1 MEKVAHI
8 AVITG
13 TRADWGLL
21 SPAAQLL
28 RDTLGV
34 RLSVVAT
41 NMHLSHRHGHT
52 VDGIIAEGFEVM
64 HRVAVPEDLDDSG
77 AGRAHAA
84 AICLAGV
91 ADALAELR
99 PDTAVILGDR
109 FEALAAAQ
117 AAVLTAVPVTHL
129 HGGETSRGAVDDS
142 MRHAITKLASL
153 HLCATDEAR
162 RRIIQMGEQPDSV
175 ITVGAPGVYNALK
188 MPKMSE
194 SELRESLGGF
204 DIDPERTLLVTYHP
218 ETNDHAVTPAQRF
231 EALLQALD
239 RFPGCNII
247 LTGANNDAGAAGI
260 RSLAAE
266 YAAANPMRVLAVES
280 LGARRYLSAMARC
293 AAVVGNSSSG
303 IIEAPSMHIPTV
315 DIGGRQAGR
324 QCADSVIH
332 CAAGA
337 DDIAEAL
344 AEALTPEA
352 RKRAATVANPYYH
365 PETPRAIA
373 AAILEHLPLDVAKT
387 FYDIPAM

>member
-1 MEKVAHI
+1 MDKAAHI

-21 SPAAQLL
+21 SPAARLL
-28 RDTLGV
+28 RDTPGV

-41 NMHLSHRHGHT
+41 TMHLTQRHGHT
-52 VDGIIAEGFEVM
+52 VDGIIAEGFDVT
-64 HRVAVPEDLDDSG
+64 HRVAVPEGADDSG

-84 AICLAGV
+84 AVCLAGV
-91 ADALAELR
+91 ADALAELL

-109 FEALAAAQ
+109 FEALASAQ

-153 HLCATDEAR
+153 HLCATDDAR
-162 RRIIQMGEQPDSV
+162 QRIIQMGEQPDSV

-188 MPKMSE
+188 MPKMPLD
-194 SELRESLGGF
+194 ELRRSLGGF

-218 ETNDHAVTPAQRF
+218 ETNDRAASPAQRF

-239 RFPGCNII
+239 RFDGCNII
-247 LTGANNDAGAAGI
+247 LTGTNNDAGANGI

-266 YAAANPMRVLAVES
+266 YAAANPERVLAVES
-280 LGARRYLSAMARC
+280 LGARRYLSTMARC

-303 IIEAPSMHIPTV
+303 IIEAPSMRVPTV

-337 DDIAEAL
+337 NDIAEAI

-352 RKRAATVANPYYH
+352 RMRAATVANPYYR
-365 PETPRAIA
+365 PETPHAIVD
-373 AAILEHLPLDVAKT
+373 AIFSHLPLSVAKT
-387 FYDIPAM
+387 FYDIPR

>member
-1 MEKVAHI
+1 MDKAAHI

-21 SPAAQLL
+21 SPAARLL
-28 RDTLGV
+28 RDTPGV

-41 NMHLSHRHGHT
+41 NMHLSHRHGYT
-52 VDGIIAEGFEVM
+52 VDGIIAEGFDVT
-64 HRVAVPEDLDDSG
+64 HRVAVPEGADDSG

-84 AICLAGV
+84 AVCLAGV
-91 ADALAELR
+91 ADALAELL

-109 FEALAAAQ
+109 FEALASAQ

-153 HLCATDEAR
+153 HLCATDDAR
-162 RRIIQMGEQPDSV
+162 QRIIQMGEQPDSV

-188 MPKMSE
+188 MPKMPLD
-194 SELRESLGGF
+194 ELRRSLGGF

-218 ETNDHAVTPAQRF
+218 ETNDRAASPAQRF

-239 RFPGCNII
+239 RFDGCNII
-247 LTGANNDAGAAGI
+247 LTGTNNDAGANGI

-266 YAAANPMRVLAVES
+266 YAAANPERVLAVES
-280 LGARRYLSAMARC
+280 LGARRYLSTMARC

-303 IIEAPSMHIPTV
+303 IIEAPSMRVPTV

-337 DDIAEAL
+337 NDIAEAI

-352 RKRAATVANPYYH
+352 RMRAATVANPYYR
-365 PETPRAIA
+365 PETPHAIVD
-373 AAILEHLPLDVAKT
+373 AIFSHLPLSVAKT
-387 FYDIPAM
+387 FYDIPR

>member
-1 MEKVAHI
+1 MDKAAHI

-21 SPAAQLL
+21 SPAARLL
-28 RDTLGV
+28 RDTPGV

-41 NMHLSHRHGHT
+41 NMHLSQRHGHT
-52 VDGIIAEGFEVM
+52 VDGIIAEGFDVT
-64 HRVAVPEDLDDSG
+64 HRVAVPEGADDSG

-84 AICLAGV
+84 AVCLAGV
-91 ADALAELR
+91 ADALAELL

-109 FEALAAAQ
+109 FEALASAQ

-153 HLCATDEAR
+153 HLCATDDAR
-162 RRIIQMGEQPDSV
+162 QRIIQMGERPDSV

-188 MPKMSE
+188 MPKMPLD
-194 SELRESLGGF
+194 ELRRSLGGF

-218 ETNDHAVTPAQRF
+218 ETNDRAASPAQRF

-239 RFPGCNII
+239 RFDGCNII
-247 LTGANNDAGAAGI
+247 LTGTNNDAGANGI

-266 YAAANPMRVLAVES
+266 YAAANPERVLAVES
-280 LGARRYLSAMARC
+280 LGARRYLSTMARC

-303 IIEAPSMHIPTV
+303 IIEAPSMRVPTV

-337 DDIAEAL
+337 NDIAEAI

-352 RKRAATVANPYYH
+352 RMRAATVANPYYRDD
-365 PETPRAIA
+365 TPRIITE
-373 AAILEHLPLDVAKT
+373 AILSHLPLSIAKT
-387 FYDIPAM
+387 FHDIPNP

>member
-1 MEKVAHI
+1 MDKTAHI

-21 SPAAQLL
+21 SPAARLL
-28 RDTLGV
+28 RDTPGV

-41 NMHLSHRHGHT
+41 NMHLSRRHGYT
-52 VDGIIAEGFEVM
+52 VDGIVAEGFKVT
-64 HRVAVPEDLDDSG
+64 HRVALPENLDDSG
-77 AGRAHAA
+77 AGRAHVAA
-84 AICLAGV
+84 VCLAGT

-153 HLCATDEAR
+153 HLCATEEAR

-175 ITVGAPGVYNALK
+175 ITVGAPGVYNALEMLK
-188 MPKMSE
+188 MTPD
-194 SELRESLGGF
+194 ELRKSLDGF
-204 DIDPERTLLVTYHP
+204 DIDPSRTLLVTYHP
-218 ETNDHAVTPAQRF
+218 ETNDHAATPARRF

-239 RFPGCNII
+239 RFPNCNII
-247 LTGANNDAGAAGI
+247 LTGVNNDAGADGI
-260 RSLAAE
+260 RSLTAE
-266 YAAANPMRVLAVES
+266 YTAANPGRVLAVES
-280 LGARRYLSAMARC
+280 LGARRYLSAMAHC

-303 IIEAPSMHIPTV
+303 IIEAPSMHVPTV

-324 QCADSVIH
+324 QRSASVIH
-332 CAAGA
+332 CAASA
-337 DDIAEAL
+337 DDIAEAI
-344 AEALTPEA
+344 AKALTPQA
-352 RKRAATVANPYYH
+352 RKRAAAVANPYYRA
-365 PETPRAIA
+365 ETPRAIA
-373 AAILEHLPLDVAKT
+373 EAILSHLPLSVAKT
-387 FYDIPAM
+387 FYDIPQ

>member
-1 MEKVAHI
+1 MDKAAHI

-21 SPAAQLL
+21 SPAARLL
-28 RDTLGV
+28 RDTPGV

-41 NMHLSHRHGHT
+41 NMHLSQRHGHT
-52 VDGIIAEGFEVM
+52 VDGIIAEGFDVT
-64 HRVAVPEDLDDSG
+64 HRVAVPEGADDSG

-84 AICLAGV
+84 AVCLAGV
-91 ADALAELR
+91 ADALAELL

-109 FEALAAAQ
+109 FEALASAQ

-153 HLCATDEAR
+153 HLCATDDAR
-162 RRIIQMGEQPDSV
+162 QRIIQMGEQPDSV

-188 MPKMSE
+188 IPKMPLD
-194 SELRESLGGF
+194 ELRRSLGGF

-218 ETNDHAVTPAQRF
+218 ETNDRAASPAQRF

-239 RFPGCNII
+239 RFDGCNII
-247 LTGANNDAGAAGI
+247 LTGTNNDAGANGI

-266 YAAANPMRVLAVES
+266 YAAANPERVLAVES
-280 LGARRYLSAMARC
+280 LGARRYLSTMARC

-303 IIEAPSMHIPTV
+303 IIEAPSMRVPTV

-332 CAAGA
+332 CAARA
-337 DDIAEAL
+337 NDIAEAI

-352 RKRAATVANPYYH
+352 RMRAATVANPYYR
-365 PETPRAIA
+365 PETPHAIVD
-373 AAILEHLPLDVAKT
+373 AIFSHLPLSVAKT
-387 FYDIPAM
+387 FYDIPR

>member
-1 MEKVAHI
+1 MDKAAHI

-21 SPAAQLL
+21 SPAARLL
-28 RDTLGV
+28 RDTPGV

-41 NMHLSHRHGHT
+41 NMHLSQRHGHT
-52 VDGIIAEGFEVM
+52 VDGIIAEGFDVT
-64 HRVAVPEDLDDSG
+64 HRVAVPEGADDSG

-84 AICLAGV
+84 AVCLAGV
-91 ADALAELR
+91 ADALAELL

-109 FEALAAAQ
+109 FEALASAQ

-153 HLCATDEAR
+153 HLCATDDAR
-162 RRIIQMGEQPDSV
+162 QRIIQMGEQPDSV

-188 MPKMSE
+188 MPKMPLD
-194 SELRESLGGF
+194 ELRRSLGGF

-218 ETNDHAVTPAQRF
+218 ETNDRAASPAQRF
-231 EALLQALD
+231 ETLLQALD
-239 RFPGCNII
+239 RFDGCNII
-247 LTGANNDAGAAGI
+247 LTGTNNDAGANGI

-266 YAAANPMRVLAVES
+266 YAAANPERVLAVES

-303 IIEAPSMHIPTV
+303 IIEAPSMRVPTV

-337 DDIAEAL
+337 NDIAEAI

-352 RKRAATVANPYYH
+352 RMRAATVANPYYR
-365 PETPRAIA
+365 PETPHAIVD
-373 AAILEHLPLDVAKT
+373 AIFSHLPLSVAKT
-387 FYDIPAM
+387 FYDIPR

>member
-1 MEKVAHI
+1 MDKAAHI

-21 SPAAQLL
+21 SPAARLL
-28 RDTLGV
+28 RDTPGV

-41 NMHLSHRHGHT
+41 NMHLSQRHGHT
-52 VDGIIAEGFEVM
+52 VDGIIAEGFDVT
-64 HRVAVPEDLDDSG
+64 HRVAVPEGADDSG

-84 AICLAGV
+84 AVCLAGV
-91 ADALAELR
+91 ADALAELL

-109 FEALAAAQ
+109 FEALASAQ

-153 HLCATDEAR
+153 HLCATDDAR
-162 RRIIQMGEQPDSV
+162 QRIIQMGEQPDSV

-188 MPKMSE
+188 MPKMPLD
-194 SELRESLGGF
+194 ELRRSLGGF

-218 ETNDHAVTPAQRF
+218 ETNDRAASPAQRF

-239 RFPGCNII
+239 RFDGCNII
-247 LTGANNDAGAAGI
+247 LTGTNNDAGANGI

-266 YAAANPMRVLAVES
+266 YAAANPERVLAVES
-280 LGARRYLSAMARC
+280 LGARRYLSTMARC

-303 IIEAPSMHIPTV
+303 IIEAPSMRVPTV

-337 DDIAEAL
+337 NDIAEAI

-352 RKRAATVANPYYH
+352 RMRAATVASPYYR
-365 PETPRAIA
+365 PETPHAIVD
-373 AAILEHLPLDVAKT
+373 AIFSHLPLSVAKT
-387 FYDIPAM
+387 FYDIPR

>member
-1 MEKVAHI
+1 MDKAAHI

-21 SPAAQLL
+21 SPAARLL
-28 RDTLGV
+28 RDTPGV

-41 NMHLSHRHGHT
+41 NMHLSQRHGHT
-52 VDGIIAEGFEVM
+52 VDGIIAEGFDVT
-64 HRVAVPEDLDDSG
+64 HRVAVPEGADDSG

-84 AICLAGV
+84 AVCLAGV
-91 ADALAELR
+91 ADALAELL

-109 FEALAAAQ
+109 FEALASAQ

-153 HLCATDEAR
+153 HLCATDDAR
-162 RRIIQMGEQPDSV
+162 QRIIQMGEQPDSV

-188 MPKMSE
+188 MPKMPLD
-194 SELRESLGGF
+194 ELRRSLGGF

-218 ETNDHAVTPAQRF
+218 ETNDRAASPAQRF

-239 RFPGCNII
+239 RFDGCNII
-247 LTGANNDAGAAGI
+247 LTGTNNDAGANGI

-266 YAAANPMRVLAVES
+266 YAAANPERVLAVES
-280 LGARRYLSAMARC
+280 LGARRYLSTMARC

-303 IIEAPSMHIPTV
+303 IIEAPSMRVPTV

-337 DDIAEAL
+337 NDIAEAI

-352 RKRAATVANPYYH
+352 RMRAATVANPYYR
-365 PETPRAIA
+365 PETPHAIVD
-373 AAILEHLPLDVAKT
+373 AIFSHLPLSVAKT
-387 FYDIPAM
+387 FYDIPR

>member
-1 MEKVAHI
+1 MTRAAHI
-8 AVITG
+8 TVITG

-21 SPAAQLL
+21 SPAARLL
-28 RDTLGV
+28 RDTPGV
-34 RLSVVAT
+34 CLSVVAT
-41 NMHLSHRHGHT
+41 NMHLSHRHGYT
-52 VDGIIAEGFEVM
+52 VDGIIAEGFEVT

-153 HLCATDEAR
+153 HLCATEEAR

-188 MPKMSE
+188 MPKMTPG
-194 SELRESLGGF
+194 ELRQSLGGF
-204 DIDPERTLLVTYHP
+204 DINPQRTLLVTYHP
-218 ETNDHAVTPAQRF
+218 ETNDHGDTPAHRF

-239 RFPGCNII
+239 RFEECNVI
-247 LTGANNDAGAAGI
+247 LTGTNNDTGAAEI
-260 RSLAAE
+260 RSLADK
-266 YAAANPMRVLAVES
+266 YAAANPGRVLTVES
-280 LGARRYLSAMARC
+280 LGARRYLSAMALC

-303 IIEAPSMHIPTV
+303 IIEAPSMHVPTV

-324 QCADSVIH
+324 QCAASVIH
-332 CAAGA
+332 GGAGA
-337 DDIAEAL
+337 DDIAEAI

-352 RKRAATVANPYYH
+352 RKRAAAVANPYYR
-365 PETPRAIA
+365 PETPRAIVE
-373 AAILEHLPLDVAKT
+373 AILSHLPLSVAKT
-387 FYDIPAM
+387 FYDIPR

>member
-1 MEKVAHI
+1 MDKVAHI

-21 SPAAQLL
+21 SPAARLL
-28 RDTLGV
+28 RDTPGV

-41 NMHLSHRHGHT
+41 NMHLSQRHGHT
-52 VDGIIAEGFEVM
+52 VDGIIAEGFDVT
-64 HRVAVPEDLDDSG
+64 HRVAVPEGADDSG
-77 AGRAHAA
+77 AGRAHASA
-84 AICLAGV
+84 VCLAGV
-91 ADALAELR
+91 ADALAELL

-109 FEALAAAQ
+109 FEALASAQ

-153 HLCATDEAR
+153 HLCATDDAR
-162 RRIIQMGEQPDSV
+162 QRIIQMGEQPDSV

-188 MPKMSE
+188 MPKMPLD
-194 SELRESLGGF
+194 ELRRSLGGF

-218 ETNDHAVTPAQRF
+218 ETNDRAASPAQRF

-239 RFPGCNII
+239 RFDGCNII
-247 LTGANNDAGAAGI
+247 LTGTNNDAGANGI

-266 YAAANPMRVLAVES
+266 YAAANPERVLAVES
-280 LGARRYLSAMARC
+280 LGARRYLSTMARC

-303 IIEAPSMHIPTV
+303 IIEAPSMRVPTV

-337 DDIAEAL
+337 NDIAEAI

-352 RKRAATVANPYYH
+352 RMRAATVANPYYR
-365 PETPRAIA
+365 PETPHAIVD
-373 AAILEHLPLDVAKT
+373 AIFSHLPLSVAKT
-387 FYDIPAM
+387 FYDIPR

>member
-1 MEKVAHI
+1 MDKAAHI

-21 SPAAQLL
+21 SPAARLL
-28 RDTLGV
+28 RDTPGV

-41 NMHLSHRHGHT
+41 NMHLSQRHGHT
-52 VDGIIAEGFEVM
+52 VDGIIAEGFDVT
-64 HRVAVPEDLDDSG
+64 HRVAVPEGADDSG

-84 AICLAGV
+84 AVCLAGV
-91 ADALAELR
+91 ADALAELL

-109 FEALAAAQ
+109 FEALASAQ

-153 HLCATDEAR
+153 HLCATDDAR
-162 RRIIQMGEQPDSV
+162 QRIIQMGEQPDSV

-188 MPKMSE
+188 MPKMPLD
-194 SELRESLGGF
+194 ELRRSLGGF

-218 ETNDHAVTPAQRF
+218 ETNDRAASPAQRF

-239 RFPGCNII
+239 RFYGCNII
-247 LTGANNDAGAAGI
+247 LTGTNNDAGANGI

-266 YAAANPMRVLAVES
+266 YAAANPERVLAVES
-280 LGARRYLSAMARC
+280 LGARRYLSTMARC

-303 IIEAPSMHIPTV
+303 IIEAPSMRVPTV

-337 DDIAEAL
+337 NDIAEAI

-352 RKRAATVANPYYH
+352 RMRAATVANPYYR
-365 PETPRAIA
+365 PETPHAIVD
-373 AAILEHLPLDVAKT
+373 AIFSHLPLSVAKT
-387 FYDIPAM
+387 FYDIPR

>member
-1 MEKVAHI
+1 MDKAAHI

-21 SPAAQLL
+21 SPAARLL
-28 RDTLGV
+28 RDTPGV

-41 NMHLSHRHGHT
+41 NMHLSQRHGHT
-52 VDGIIAEGFEVM
+52 VDGIIAEGFDVT
-64 HRVAVPEDLDDSG
+64 HRVAVPEVADDSG

-84 AICLAGV
+84 AVCLAGV
-91 ADALAELR
+91 ADALAELL

-109 FEALAAAQ
+109 FEALASAQ

-153 HLCATDEAR
+153 HLCATDDAR
-162 RRIIQMGEQPDSV
+162 QRIIQMGEQPDSV

-188 MPKMSE
+188 MPKMPLD
-194 SELRESLGGF
+194 ELRRSLGGF

-218 ETNDHAVTPAQRF
+218 ETNDRAASPAQRF

-239 RFPGCNII
+239 RFDGCNII
-247 LTGANNDAGAAGI
+247 LTGTNNDAGANGI

-266 YAAANPMRVLAVES
+266 YAAANSERVLAVES
-280 LGARRYLSAMARC
+280 LGARRYLSTMARC

-303 IIEAPSMHIPTV
+303 IIEAPSMRVPTV

-337 DDIAEAL
+337 NDIAEAI

-352 RKRAATVANPYYH
+352 RMRAATVANPYYR
-365 PETPRAIA
+365 PETPRAIVD
-373 AAILEHLPLDVAKT
+373 AIFSHLPLSVAKT
-387 FYDIPAM
+387 FYDIPR

>member
-1 MEKVAHI
+1 MDKVAHI

-21 SPAAQLL
+21 SPAARLL
-28 RDTLGV
+28 RDTPGV

-41 NMHLSHRHGHT
+41 NMHLSQRHGHT
-52 VDGIIAEGFEVM
+52 VDGIIAEGFDVT
-64 HRVAVPEDLDDSG
+64 HRVAVPEGADDSG

-84 AICLAGV
+84 AVCLAGV
-91 ADALAELR
+91 ADALAELL

-109 FEALAAAQ
+109 FEALASAQ

-153 HLCATDEAR
+153 HLCATDDAR
-162 RRIIQMGEQPDSV
+162 QRIIQMGEQPDSV

-188 MPKMSE
+188 MPKMPLD
-194 SELRESLGGF
+194 ELRRSLGGF

-218 ETNDHAVTPAQRF
+218 ETNDRAASPAQRF
-231 EALLQALD
+231 ETLLQALD
-239 RFPGCNII
+239 RFDGCNII
-247 LTGANNDAGAAGI
+247 LTGTNNDAGANGI

-266 YAAANPMRVLAVES
+266 YAAANPERVLAVES
-280 LGARRYLSAMARC
+280 LGARRYLSTMARC

-303 IIEAPSMHIPTV
+303 IIEAPSMRVPTV

-337 DDIAEAL
+337 NDIAEAI

-352 RKRAATVANPYYH
+352 RMRAATVANPYYR
-365 PETPRAIA
+365 PETPHAIVD
-373 AAILEHLPLDVAKT
+373 AIFSHLPLSVAKT
-387 FYDIPAM
+387 FYDIPR

>member
-1 MEKVAHI
+1 MDKAAHI

-21 SPAAQLL
+21 SPAARLL
-28 RDTLGV
+28 RDTPGV

-41 NMHLSHRHGHT
+41 NMHLSQRHGHT
-52 VDGIIAEGFEVM
+52 VDGIIAEGFDVT
-64 HRVAVPEDLDDSG
+64 HRVAVPEGADDSG

-84 AICLAGV
+84 AVCLAGV
-91 ADALAELR
+91 ADALAELL

-109 FEALAAAQ
+109 FEALASAQ

-153 HLCATDEAR
+153 HLCATDDAR
-162 RRIIQMGEQPDSV
+162 QRIIQMGEQPDSV

-188 MPKMSE
+188 MPKMPLD
-194 SELRESLGGF
+194 ELRRSLGGF

-218 ETNDHAVTPAQRF
+218 ETNDRAASPAQRF
-231 EALLQALD
+231 ETLLQALD
-239 RFPGCNII
+239 RFDGCNII
-247 LTGANNDAGAAGI
+247 LTGTNNDAGANGI

-266 YAAANPMRVLAVES
+266 YAAANPERVLAVES
-280 LGARRYLSAMARC
+280 LGARRYLSTMARC

-303 IIEAPSMHIPTV
+303 IIEAPSMRVPTV

-337 DDIAEAL
+337 NDIAEAI

-352 RKRAATVANPYYH
+352 RMRAATVANPYYR
-365 PETPRAIA
+365 PETPHAIVD
-373 AAILEHLPLDVAKT
+373 AIFSHLPLSVAKT
-387 FYDIPAM
+387 FYDIPR

>member
-1 MEKVAHI
+1 MDKVAHI

-21 SPAAQLL
+21 SPAARLL
-28 RDTLGV
+28 RDTPGV

-41 NMHLSHRHGHT
+41 NMHLSQRHGHT
-52 VDGIIAEGFEVM
+52 VDGIIAEGFDVT
-64 HRVAVPEDLDDSG
+64 HRVAVPEGADDSG
-77 AGRAHAA
+77 AGRAHA
-84 AICLAGV
+84 
-91 ADALAELR
+91 ELL

-109 FEALAAAQ
+109 FEALASAQ

-153 HLCATDEAR
+153 HLCATDDAR
-162 RRIIQMGEQPDSV
+162 QRIIQMGEQPDSV

-188 MPKMSE
+188 MPKMPLD
-194 SELRESLGGF
+194 ELRRSLGGF

-218 ETNDHAVTPAQRF
+218 ETNDRAASPAQRF
-231 EALLQALD
+231 ETLLQALD
-239 RFPGCNII
+239 RFDGCNII
-247 LTGANNDAGAAGI
+247 LTGTNNDAGANGI

-266 YAAANPMRVLAVES
+266 YAAANPERVLAVES
-280 LGARRYLSAMARC
+280 LGARRYLSTMARC

-303 IIEAPSMHIPTV
+303 IIEAPSMRVPTV

-337 DDIAEAL
+337 NDIAEAI

-352 RKRAATVANPYYH
+352 RMRAATVANPYYR
-365 PETPRAIA
+365 PETPHAIVD
-373 AAILEHLPLDVAKT
+373 AIFSHLPLSVAKT
-387 FYDIPAM
+387 FYDIPR

>member
-1 MEKVAHI
+1 MDKAAHI

-21 SPAAQLL
+21 SPAARLL
-28 RDTLGV
+28 RDTPGV

-41 NMHLSHRHGHT
+41 NMHLSQRHGHT
-52 VDGIIAEGFEVM
+52 VDGIIAEGFDVT
-64 HRVAVPEDLDDSG
+64 HRVAVPEGADDSG

-84 AICLAGV
+84 AVCLAGV
-91 ADALAELR
+91 ADALAELL

-109 FEALAAAQ
+109 FEALASAQ

-153 HLCATDEAR
+153 HLCATDDAR
-162 RRIIQMGEQPDSV
+162 QRIIQMGEQPDSV

-188 MPKMSE
+188 MSKMPLD
-194 SELRESLGGF
+194 ELRRSLGGF

-218 ETNDHAVTPAQRF
+218 ETNDRAASPAQRF

-239 RFPGCNII
+239 RFDGCNII
-247 LTGANNDAGAAGI
+247 LTGTNNDAGANGI

-266 YAAANPMRVLAVES
+266 YAAANPERVLAVES
-280 LGARRYLSAMARC
+280 LGARRYLSTMARC

-303 IIEAPSMHIPTV
+303 IIEAPSMRVPTV

-337 DDIAEAL
+337 NDIAEAI

-352 RKRAATVANPYYH
+352 RMRAATVANPYYR
-365 PETPRAIA
+365 PETPHAIVD
-373 AAILEHLPLDVAKT
+373 AIFSHLPLSVAKT
-387 FYDIPAM
+387 FYDIPR

>member
-1 MEKVAHI
+1 MDKAAHI

-21 SPAAQLL
+21 SPAARLL
-28 RDTLGV
+28 RDTPGV
-34 RLSVVAT
+34 RLSVVAS
-41 NMHLSHRHGHT
+41 NMHLSQRHGHT
-52 VDGIIAEGFEVM
+52 VDGIIAEGFDVT
-64 HRVAVPEDLDDSG
+64 HRVAVPEGADDSG

-84 AICLAGV
+84 AVCLAGV
-91 ADALAELR
+91 ADALAELL

-109 FEALAAAQ
+109 FEALASAQ

-153 HLCATDEAR
+153 HLCATDDAR
-162 RRIIQMGEQPDSV
+162 QRIIQMGEQPDSV

-188 MPKMSE
+188 MPKMPLD
-194 SELRESLGGF
+194 ELRRSLGGF

-218 ETNDHAVTPAQRF
+218 ETNDRAASPAQRF

-239 RFPGCNII
+239 RFDGCNII
-247 LTGANNDAGAAGI
+247 LTGTNNDAGANGI

-266 YAAANPMRVLAVES
+266 YAAANPERVLAVES
-280 LGARRYLSAMARC
+280 LGARRYLSTMARC

-303 IIEAPSMHIPTV
+303 IIEAPSMRVPTV

-337 DDIAEAL
+337 NDIAEAI

-352 RKRAATVANPYYH
+352 RMRAATVANPYYR
-365 PETPRAIA
+365 PETPHAIVD
-373 AAILEHLPLDVAKT
+373 AIFSHLPLSVAKT
-387 FYDIPAM
+387 FYDIPR

>member
-1 MEKVAHI
+1 MDKAAHI

-21 SPAAQLL
+21 SPAARLL
-28 RDTLGV
+28 RDTPGV

-41 NMHLSHRHGHT
+41 NMHLSQRHGHT
-52 VDGIIAEGFEVM
+52 VDGIIAEGFDVT
-64 HRVAVPEDLDDSG
+64 HRVAVPEGADDSG

-84 AICLAGV
+84 AVCLAGV
-91 ADALAELR
+91 ADALAELL

-109 FEALAAAQ
+109 FEALASAQ

-153 HLCATDEAR
+153 HLCATDDAR
-162 RRIIQMGEQPDSV
+162 QRIIQMGEQPDSV

-188 MPKMSE
+188 MPKMPLD
-194 SELRESLGGF
+194 ELRRSLGGF
-204 DIDPERTLLVTYHP
+204 DIEPERTLLGTYHP
-218 ETNDHAVTPAQRF
+218 ETNDRAASPAQRF

-239 RFPGCNII
+239 RFDGCNII
-247 LTGANNDAGAAGI
+247 LTGTNNDAGANGI

-266 YAAANPMRVLAVES
+266 YAAANPERVLAVES
-280 LGARRYLSAMARC
+280 LGARRYLSTMARC

-303 IIEAPSMHIPTV
+303 IIEAPSMRVPTV

-337 DDIAEAL
+337 NDIAEAI

-352 RKRAATVANPYYH
+352 RMRAATVANPYYR
-365 PETPRAIA
+365 PETPHAIVD
-373 AAILEHLPLDVAKT
+373 AIFSHLPLSVAKT
-387 FYDIPAM
+387 FYDIPR

>member
-1 MEKVAHI
+1 MDKAAHI

-21 SPAAQLL
+21 SPAARLL
-28 RDTLGV
+28 RDTPGV

-41 NMHLSHRHGHT
+41 NMHLSQRHGHT
-52 VDGIIAEGFEVM
+52 VDGIIAEGFDVT
-64 HRVAVPEDLDDSG
+64 HRVAVPEGADDSG

-84 AICLAGV
+84 AVCLAGV
-91 ADALAELR
+91 ADALAELL

-109 FEALAAAQ
+109 FEALASAQ

-153 HLCATDEAR
+153 HLCATDDAR
-162 RRIIQMGEQPDSV
+162 QRIIQMGEQPDSV

-188 MPKMSE
+188 MPKMPLD
-194 SELRESLGGF
+194 ELRRSLGGF
-204 DIDPERTLLVTYHP
+204 DIEPERTLLVTYHP
-218 ETNDHAVTPAQRF
+218 ETNDRAASPAQRF

-239 RFPGCNII
+239 RFDGCNII
-247 LTGANNDAGAAGI
+247 LTGTNNDAGANGI

-266 YAAANPMRVLAVES
+266 YAAANPERVLAVES
-280 LGARRYLSAMARC
+280 LGARRYLSTMARC

-303 IIEAPSMHIPTV
+303 IIEAPSMRVPTV

-337 DDIAEAL
+337 NDIAEAI

-352 RKRAATVANPYYH
+352 RMRAATVANPYYR
-365 PETPRAIA
+365 PETPHAIVD
-373 AAILEHLPLDVAKT
+373 AIFSHLPLSVAKT
-387 FYDIPAM
+387 FYDIPR

>member
-1 MEKVAHI
+1 MDKAAHI

-21 SPAAQLL
+21 SPAARLL
-28 RDTLGV
+28 RDTPGV

-41 NMHLSHRHGHT
+41 NMHLSQRHGHT
-52 VDGIIAEGFEVM
+52 VDGIIAEGFDVT
-64 HRVAVPEDLDDSG
+64 HRVAVPEGADDSG

-84 AICLAGV
+84 AVCLAGV
-91 ADALAELR
+91 ADALAELL

-109 FEALAAAQ
+109 FEALASAQ

-153 HLCATDEAR
+153 HLCATDDAR
-162 RRIIQMGEQPDSV
+162 QRIIQMGEQPDSV

-188 MPKMSE
+188 MPKMPLD
-194 SELRESLGGF
+194 ELRRSLGGF

-218 ETNDHAVTPAQRF
+218 ETNDRAASPAQRF

-239 RFPGCNII
+239 RFDGCNII
-247 LTGANNDAGAAGI
+247 LTGTNNDAGANGI

-266 YAAANPMRVLAVES
+266 YAAANPERVLGVES
-280 LGARRYLSAMARC
+280 LGARRYLSTMARC

-303 IIEAPSMHIPTV
+303 IIEAPSMRVPTV

-337 DDIAEAL
+337 NDIAEAI

-352 RKRAATVANPYYH
+352 RMRAATVANPYYR
-365 PETPRAIA
+365 PETPHAIVD
-373 AAILEHLPLDVAKT
+373 AIFSHLPLSVAKT
-387 FYDIPAM
+387 FYDIPR

>member
-1 MEKVAHI
+1 MDKVAHI

-21 SPAAQLL
+21 SPAARLL
-28 RDTLGV
+28 RDTPGV

-41 NMHLSHRHGHT
+41 NMHLSHRHGYT
-52 VDGIIAEGFEVM
+52 VDGIVAEGFEVT
-64 HRVAVPEDLDDSG
+64 HRVAVPEAPDDSG

-84 AICLAGV
+84 AVCLAGV
-91 ADALAELR
+91 ADALAELQ

-162 RRIIQMGEQPDSV
+162 SRIVQMGEQPDSV

-188 MPKMSE
+188 MPKMPVD
-194 SELRESLGGF
+194 ELRRSLGGF
-204 DIDPERTLLVTYHP
+204 DINPRRTLLVTYHP
-218 ETNDHAVTPAQRF
+218 ETNDHADIPAHRF

-239 RFPGCNII
+239 RFDGCNII

-260 RSLAAE
+260 RSLADK
-266 YAAANPMRVLAVES
+266 YAAANPGRVLAVES
-280 LGARRYLSAMARC
+280 LGARRYLSTMALC

-303 IIEAPSMHIPTV
+303 IIEAPSMHVPTV

-337 DDIAEAL
+337 DDIAKAI

-352 RKRAATVANPYYH
+352 RERAAAVANPYYR

-373 AAILEHLPLDVAKT
+373 EAILSHLPLSVAKT
-387 FYDIPAM
+387 FYDIPR

>member
-1 MEKVAHI
+1 MNKGVHI

-21 SPAAQLL
+21 SPAARLL
-28 RDTLGV
+28 RDTPGV

-41 NMHLSHRHGHT
+41 NMHLSPRHGHT
-52 VDGIIAEGFEVM
+52 VDGIIAEGFDVA
-64 HRVAVPEDLDDSG
+64 HRVAVPDDLDDSG
-77 AGRAHAA
+77 VGRAHAA

-91 ADALAELR
+91 AYALTELR

-175 ITVGAPGVYNALK
+175 ITVGAPGVYNALE
-188 MPKMSE
+188 MPKMTPD
-194 SELRESLGGF
+194 ELRESLGGF

-218 ETNDHAVTPAQRF
+218 ETNDHTVTPAQRF

-239 RFPGCNII
+239 RFPDCNII

-266 YAAANPMRVLAVES
+266 YAATNPGRVLAVES
-280 LGARRYLSAMARC
+280 LGAQRYLSAMAHC

-303 IIEAPSMHIPTV
+303 IIEAPSMHVPTV

-324 QCADSVIH
+324 QCAASVIH
-332 CAAGA
+332 GAASA
-337 DDIAEAL
+337 DNIAKAI

-352 RKRAATVANPYYH
+352 RERAATVANPYYR
-365 PETPRAIA
+365 PETPRSIA
-373 AAILEHLPLDVAKT
+373 EAILSHLPLSVAKT
-387 FYDIPAM
+387 FYDIPQ

>member
-1 MEKVAHI
+1 MDKAAHI
-8 AVITG
+8 AIITG

-21 SPAAQLL
+21 SPAARLL
-28 RDTLGV
+28 RDTPGV

-41 NMHLSHRHGHT
+41 NMHLSHRHGYT
-52 VDGIIAEGFEVM
+52 VDGIIAEGFDVT

-84 AICLAGV
+84 AVCLAGV

-153 HLCATDEAR
+153 HLCATEEAR

-188 MPKMSE
+188 MPKMS
-194 SELRESLGGF
+194 SDELRQNLNGF

-218 ETNDHAVTPAQRF
+218 ETNDYASTPAQRF

-239 RFPGCNII
+239 RFPNCNVI
-247 LTGANNDAGAAGI
+247 LTGTNNDAGAEGI

-266 YAAANPMRVLAVES
+266 YAAANDGRVLTVES

-324 QCADSVIH
+324 QCAASVIH
-332 CAAGA
+332 CGAGT
-337 DDIAEAL
+337 DDIAAAIAL
-344 AEALTPEA
+344 ALTPEA
-352 RKRAATVANPYYH
+352 RNCAATATNPYYRDD
-365 PETPRAIA
+365 TPRIITE
-373 AAILEHLPLDVAKT
+373 AILSHLPLSIAKT
-387 FYDIPAM
+387 FHDIPNP